1 MDRMYQSCY
10 FSINFWDPGAQIH
23 WLHVTAV
30 INLNARD
37 AGKQRVTLVAG
48 PAAPNVF
55 ILQISQLSLA
65 WNEIHSHVSARLL
78 PPLVLRHRRRS
89 QAEDCCEIQK
99 VLLGCSWLLLFH
111 WFIEK
116 GSLKI

>member
-1 MDRMYQSCY
+1 MDRVYQSCY

-23 WLHVTAV
+23 SLHVTAV
-30 INLNARD
+30 INLTAWD
-37 AGKQRVTLVAG
+37 AEKQRVTLVAG

-55 ILQISQLSLA
+55 ILRISQLSLA

-99 VLLGCSWLLLFH
+99 DLLGCSW
-111 WFIEK
+111 
-116 GSLKI
+116 